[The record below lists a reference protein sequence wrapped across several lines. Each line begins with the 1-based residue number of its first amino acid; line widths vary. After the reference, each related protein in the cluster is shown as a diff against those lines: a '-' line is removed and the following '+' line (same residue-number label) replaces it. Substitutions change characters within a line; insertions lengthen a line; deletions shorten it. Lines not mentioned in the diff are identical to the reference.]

1 MQIWS
6 NNFLVW
12 SMEAKWKIN
21 LIITAFVGAPAH
33 HQSNAMKS
41 WWCNISQ
48 MWFICTKQKVP
59 YFESLP
65 LHSVHTS
72 TYLDSSFSHDTE
84 HSHVSATCDCAV
96 LSSSRLCLLPSTP
109 PLSSHASIFLDILC
123 CIFFMYIPLVC
134 HSFLPQ
140 SFWGLTF
147 TTGSYCYLQHLTP
160 FSLCP
165 CGGDTLLK
173 AKHTALSAG
182 CTGLAVGPPSSRWHM
197 HPWLVSR
204 QFYHCTL
211 HIIVVSTI

>member
-59 YFESLP
+59 YFKSLP

-72 TYLDSSFSHDTE
+72 TYLDSSFSRDTE

-96 LSSSRLCLLPSTP
+96 LSSSRLCLL
-109 PLSSHASIFLDILC
+109 
-123 CIFFMYIPLVC
+123 
-134 HSFLPQ
+134 
-140 SFWGLTF
+140 
-147 TTGSYCYLQHLTP
+147 
-160 FSLCP
+160 
-165 CGGDTLLK
+165 
-173 AKHTALSAG
+173 SAG
-182 CTGLAVGPPSSRWHM
+182 CTGLAVRPPSSRWHM

-211 HIIVVSTI
+211 HIIVVSTIQQLYDDHCND